1 MARSIEEI
9 LRDVRIN
16 EIPLKKPMTATLE
29 TSLEEAYELLE
40 ASPHGA
46 LLVLEGGRILGIFT
60 ERDVL
65 YRTALEGLDSSTSMA
80 DLMTPDPVVISIQ
93 KRLSDAIHLMT
104 EQGYRHLPLVDDRNE
119 CAGLLATRDLLRFI
133 AEFFPEAV
141 LNLPPRLHQQMLTAE
156 GG

>member
-46 LLVLEGGRILGIFT
+46 LLVLEGSRGANHESSLDLRILEPVPESLQVRLIK
-60 ERDVL
+60 RD
-65 YRTALEGLDSSTSMA
+65 
-80 DLMTPDPVVISIQ
+80 Q
-93 KRLSDAIHLMT
+93 SDARVLVSCFSHERTGHAASKRAWTVRSAPRPSMSL
-104 EQGYRHLPLVDDRNE
+104 LPSLADRCLVSRDR
-119 CAGLLATRDLLRFI
+119 AHSRIDSARVRGSKS
-133 AEFFPEAV
+133 
-141 LNLPPRLHQQMLTAE
+141 
-156 GG
+156 